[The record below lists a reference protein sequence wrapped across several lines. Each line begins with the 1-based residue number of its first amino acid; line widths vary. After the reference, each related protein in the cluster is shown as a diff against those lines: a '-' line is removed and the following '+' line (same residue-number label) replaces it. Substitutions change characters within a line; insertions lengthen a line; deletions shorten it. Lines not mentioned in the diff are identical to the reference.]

1 MRARAS
7 YTDRARPGAV
17 GENSKIG
24 YPVTEATSPNFRRV
38 LSCFWRNADI
48 TCIVVRLSALLGKC
62 ELVLSSFSSSQSW
75 SCSACASLPPPCSHC
90 AIFCISAK
98 LVEIAVAVSSQNS
111 KFAFASQSIEGFLC
125 VLLSISSH
133 RRLAFAVKLS
143 GGLRHC

>member
-7 YTDRARPGAV
+7 YADRARPGAV

-24 YPVTEATSPNFRRV
+24 YRGDFAKFSSSFELLLAKCGHHVHCGKIEP
-38 LSCFWRNADI
+38 
-48 TCIVVRLSALLGKC
+48 LLGKC

-98 LVEIAVAVSSQNS
+98 PVEIAVAVSSQNS